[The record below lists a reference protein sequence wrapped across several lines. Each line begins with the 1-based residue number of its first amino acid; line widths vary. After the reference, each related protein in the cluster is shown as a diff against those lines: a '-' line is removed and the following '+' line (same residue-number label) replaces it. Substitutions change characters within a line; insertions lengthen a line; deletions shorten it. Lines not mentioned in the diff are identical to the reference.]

1 MLQESVEEQVVLY
14 EDVLRRREEDRLERV
29 RLEAQWRR
37 EAAVQEERRRKDEE
51 EERLAAELAVRKE
64 KAALLAKMK
73 ELATNEPELLAEVGM
88 VVSDRFPLP

>member
-14 EDVLRRREEDRLERV
+14 EDVLRRREEDRLVRV

-37 EAAVQEERRRKDEE
+37 EATVQEERRRKDEE
-51 EERLAAELAVRKE
+51 EERLAVELAIRKE
-64 KAALLAKMK
+64 KAALLVKMK

-88 VVSDRFPLP
+88 VVSDHFPLP